1 MQKIYP
7 QSLKEKK
14 EHLTERVII
23 NLVIGN
29 TTEVLETD
37 EDNKYRWTLY
47 VKTKQGED
55 SLKKYGDS
63 VEIELDET
71 FDPWKLKYKVRD
83 NSPVNLRRLGWGTFR
98 VGIVVHWKKD
108 LFNEK
113 TSTFYHDL

>member
-7 QSLKEKK
+7 QSLKQKK

-47 VKTKQGED
+47 VKSK
-55 SLKKYGDS
+55 
-63 VEIELDET
+63 
-71 FDPWKLKYKVRD
+71 
-83 NSPVNLRRLGWGTFR
+83 
-98 VGIVVHWKKD
+98 
-108 LFNEK
+108 
-113 TSTFYHDL
+113 